1 MKFAAAGLAG
11 LATAAVVTVV
21 LVFAGSPGSGV
32 LAVQIE
38 PYTPSPVPV
47 TQTPEPPSYLAGLKH
62 ADGASTLIACL
73 DANQDG
79 RLDGNDSAD
88 LEGLDIELAGGAC
101 DDVVHTS
108 DYFVGAPS
116 DGFGC
121 DGARPPLLIVAVP
134 GALSNL
140 LDTRGTES
148 LGLVDIVNSV
158 GDRAS
163 AAGIATQIILAPSA
177 VDGGVPAQTSMER
190 WLAHDLARRLDETPC
205 LRAVIIGHSHGAV
218 TVTSVSAA
226 LDDRYADRLLGVLL
240 DRTTALYDRN
250 ATEMPSRTRIVNY
263 YQVNEGW
270 HGVPFGQPNVVDIDE
285 SSALAPIALSDG
297 GGGIARVNHKTI
309 DDSAEVQKGIEDAVM
324 AWAEGRAP

>member
-1 MKFAAAGLAG
+1 MKFAAAAGLAG
-11 LATAAVVTVV
+11 LAAAAIVTVV
-21 LVFAGSPGSGV
+21 LVFAESHSGGV
-32 LAVQIE
+32 MAVQIE
-38 PYTPSPVPV
+38 PFAPTAIPV
-47 TQTPEPPSYLAGLKH
+47 TSTPEPPSYLAGLKR

-79 RLDGNDSAD
+79 RLDGADSPE

-101 DDVVHTS
+101 GDVAHTS
-108 DYFVGAPS
+108 DYFIGAPS
-116 DGFGC
+116 DAFGC

-148 LGLVDIVNSV
+148 LGLVDIVNAL

-205 LRAVIIGHSHGAV
+205 LRAMIIGHSHGGV
-218 TVTSVSAA
+218 TVTSVTAA
-226 LDDRYADRLLGVLL
+226 LDDRYADRLLGVIL

-250 ATEMPSRTRIVNY
+250 ATEFPARTRLLNY
-263 YQVNEGW
+263 FQLNEGW
-270 HGVPFGQPNVVDIDE
+270 HGVPLDRPNVVDIDE
-285 SSALAPIALSDG
+285 SSARAPIAASDG
-297 GGGIARVNHKTI
+297 GGGLALVSHKTL
-309 DDSAEVQKGIEDAVM
+309 DDSAEVQGRVEDAVM
-324 AWAEGRAP
+324 AWAGRGM